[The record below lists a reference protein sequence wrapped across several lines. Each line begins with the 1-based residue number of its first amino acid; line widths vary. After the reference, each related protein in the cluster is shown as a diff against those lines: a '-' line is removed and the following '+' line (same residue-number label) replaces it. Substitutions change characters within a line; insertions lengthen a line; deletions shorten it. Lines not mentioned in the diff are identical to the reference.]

1 MTPQELYRAVN
12 AYDASIDASNV
23 CELHKPYL
31 RTPKCGTKQRSRL
44 IDFDRV
50 KETYCKNNKLP
61 TLSSVDGL
69 AVTDK
74 NKIFFFVEIKSWENV
89 ITHPITGKQ
98 ANLNVIE
105 KTAHKYAQEL
115 AKKLNESQKICCDI
129 TKVADLFT
137 SKVKTA
143 LIFVTDIE
151 VKNNPVAALA
161 ETLTTI
167 AASASTLKTYCNAQM
182 NANLENLRKKIDV
195 YYTTCRNFDEN
206 LKTYE

>member
-12 AYDASIDASNV
+12 AYDASIGASNV
-23 CELHKPYL
+23 CELHKPCL
-31 RTPKCGTKQRSRL
+31 RTPKCGTKQRSQL

-61 TLSSVDGL
+61 ALSSVDGL
-69 AVTDK
+69 TVTDK

-89 ITHPITGKQ
+89 IIHPVTGRH
-98 ANLNVIE
+98 ADLNVI
-105 KTAHKYAQEL
+105 KNTAHEYAQEL

-129 TKVADLFT
+129 TKKADLFL
-137 SKVKTA
+137 SVVKPA

-151 VKNNPVAALA
+151 VKTDPIAALA

-167 AASASTLKTYCNAQM
+167 AASASTLRIYCNEQM
-182 NANLENLRKKIDV
+182 NANLEDLRKKIDV
-195 YYTTCRNFDEN
+195 YYTTCRNFDED